1 MKQGAP
7 EMLSGK
13 WRSVRLGDVCREDRC
28 IVEARSERA
37 RQLRY
42 LSLEHIESGT
52 GRILR
57 EPGDAISDE
66 GNSTT
71 FAFDERHVL
80 YGKLRPYL
88 NKVALPDFSGRCTT
102 ELIPLL
108 PTNELAR
115 DYLAFVL
122 RRNETVAITMRGKT
136 GSRMPR
142 ADMDTL
148 RDMEIPLPPLDEQ
161 LRIAARLREELSG
174 VAQARAA
181 LEAQLA
187 AAEAL
192 PAAHLRAVFQS
203 TEAQHWPQR
212 RLGDFGEIVGG
223 IQKQPD
229 RAPVKFHKAFLTVR
243 NVQHG
248 ALDLSRVE
256 RFEVTPAE
264 FARCRLQRG
273 DLLIVEGNGSLD
285 HIGRNALFNEDGEW
299 IHQNHIIRVRLAS
312 VPLSPKFV
320 SHYLNSETGRAQLI
334 EKARTT
340 TGLYTLSAGKIASLE
355 IPAPAPR
362 QQAEIVTRL
371 NAEYAATHTLR
382 TALAAK
388 LAEVEKLPA
397 AILRAAFAI
406 DAPESM

>member
-1 MKQGAP
+1 MESGGCARGPAPPPANFRDASGVHVARANRAHPMKQGAP

-148 RDMEIPLPPLDEQ
+148 RDM
-161 LRIAARLREELSG
+161 
-174 VAQARAA
+174 
-181 LEAQLA
+181 
-187 AAEAL
+187 
-192 PAAHLRAVFQS
+192 
-203 TEAQHWPQR
+203 
-212 RLGDFGEIVGG
+212 
-223 IQKQPD
+223 
-229 RAPVKFHKAFLTVR
+229 
-243 NVQHG
+243 
-248 ALDLSRVE
+248 
-256 RFEVTPAE
+256 
-264 FARCRLQRG
+264 
-273 DLLIVEGNGSLD
+273 
-285 HIGRNALFNEDGEW
+285 
-299 IHQNHIIRVRLAS
+299 
-312 VPLSPKFV
+312 
-320 SHYLNSETGRAQLI
+320 
-334 EKARTT
+334 
-340 TGLYTLSAGKIASLE
+340 
-355 IPAPAPR
+355 
-362 QQAEIVTRL
+362 
-371 NAEYAATHTLR
+371 
-382 TALAAK
+382 
-388 LAEVEKLPA
+388 
-397 AILRAAFAI
+397 
-406 DAPESM
+406 

>member
-1 MKQGAP
+1 
-7 EMLSGK
+7 MLSGK

-181 LEAQLA
+181 LERNS
-187 AAEAL
+187 
-192 PAAHLRAVFQS
+192 PPPKPC
-203 TEAQHWPQR
+203 PQP
-212 RLGDFGEIVGG
+212 I
-223 IQKQPD
+223 
-229 RAPVKFHKAFLTVR
+229 
-243 NVQHG
+243 
-248 ALDLSRVE
+248 
-256 RFEVTPAE
+256 
-264 FARCRLQRG
+264 FARSSKAPRR
-273 DLLIVEGNGSLD
+273 S
-285 HIGRNALFNEDGEW
+285 IGRSGVWEISARSSGEFK
-299 IHQNHIIRVRLAS
+299 NN
-312 VPLSPKFV
+312 P
-320 SHYLNSETGRAQLI
+320 
-334 EKARTT
+334 
-340 TGLYTLSAGKIASLE
+340 
-355 IPAPAPR
+355 
-362 QQAEIVTRL
+362 
-371 NAEYAATHTLR
+371 
-382 TALAAK
+382 TALRSSFTK
-388 LAEVEKLPA
+388 H
-397 AILRAAFAI
+397 
-406 DAPESM
+406 S